1 MEATSVRAGIVS
13 LRGPGRVAFDRL
25 AGHGVACRF
34 TQSTG
39 TTSVSNKPPHDRRD
53 EFEDVALPY
62 LNPLFNLALSLT
74 RNRKDAE
81 DLVQETFLRAYRFF
95 DSYQPGTQIK
105 AWLFRILRN
114 AFINRYRAA
123 KVRPEGI
130 PFEKIES
137 VYERSIEEDFLHRN
151 QPPSPE
157 RVLVEG
163 VLDAEIGEAM
173 GRLPEEYR
181 SVVLMALVE
190 EMSYKEIA
198 STLSIPLGT
207 VMSRLHRGR
216 KLLQSSLL
224 EYARKRGII
233 QRHSDVSDDEDAVS

>member
-1 MEATSVRAGIVS
+1 MSS
-13 LRGPGRVAFDRL
+13 D
-25 AGHGVACRF
+25 
-34 TQSTG
+34 
-39 TTSVSNKPPHDRRD
+39 PPHDRRE
-53 EFEDVALPY
+53 EFEQVALPH

-81 DLVQETFLRAYRFF
+81 DLVQETFLRAFRFF
-95 DSYQPGTQIK
+95 DSYEPGTQIK

-123 KVRPEGI
+123 KVRPEGV
-130 PFEKIES
+130 PFEKVES
-137 VYERSIEEDFLHRN
+137 VYERMIEESFLHAH

-157 RVLVEG
+157 RALVDG
-163 VLDAEIGEAM
+163 VLDDEIRQAM

-198 STLSIPLGT
+198 SALSVPLGT

-216 KLLQSSLL
+216 KLLQVSLL

-233 QRHSDVSDDEDAVS
+233 QRRADVSADEDAVS